1 MANRDLI
8 IRRRERQRKLKKKK
22 IGLMSKT
29 YSNFARAS
37 LFFAHFFADNVK
49 MPYFAF
55 YGERKHAKM
64 EFYFCL

>member
-8 IRRRERQRKLKKKK
+8 IQRRERQQKFKK

-29 YSNFARAS
+29 LNNFARES

-55 YGERKHAKM
+55 YGERKQATMK
-64 EFYFCL
+64 FYFCLWT